1 MVQLGRMNTRVE
13 NDGGIRSVSRGI
25 AVLQAINRFGSLTLS
40 EIADQL
46 ELPHP
51 TVTRIL
57 RTLQEQGLIE
67 RLPSQRNK
75 YRPTALVQTLSYGY
89 QNSDR
94 LVTCARP
101 HIVELT
107 NKVGWPVSI
116 ATRVGKAMVV
126 RDSTSSIT
134 TLTFNN
140 YYPGWQVPLLTSA
153 SGKVFLAYADAD
165 AKKLLLSP
173 LDCMERER
181 VAAECEKIRADG
193 YAAVARTQ
201 YSLNPGMTSSV
212 AVPLFEG
219 KTHLGSLA
227 LVFFARAMSLEDAV
241 ARFVRPLRET
251 ARHIGE
257 DMERDSMAARNAAR
271 NKAGARITARP

>member
-1 MVQLGRMNTRVE
+1 MNTRD
-13 NDGGIRSVSRGI
+13 NDGIRAVSRGI

-40 EIADQL
+40 EIVDHL
-46 ELPHP
+46 KLPHP

-67 RLPSQRNK
+67 RHPSRRNK
-75 YRPTALVQTLSYGY
+75 YRPTALCQTLSYGY

-107 NKVGWPVSI
+107 KKFGWPISV

-153 SGKVFLAYADAD
+153 SGKVYLAFADAESR
-165 AKKLLLSP
+165 KMLLSP
-173 LDCMERER
+173 LECMERER
-181 VAAECEKIRADG
+181 LEAECVKIKADG

-201 YSLNPGMTSSV
+201 YSLNPGLTSSV
-212 AVPLFEG
+212 AVPLIEG
-219 KTHLGSLA
+219 ATHHGSLA
-227 LVFFARAMSLEDAV
+227 LVFFARAMELSDAV
-241 ARFVRPLRET
+241 TRFLRPLRET
-251 ARHIGE
+251 ARMICD
-257 DMERDSMAARNAAR
+257 DMARESAQSRERTGVGARN
-271 NKAGARITARP
+271 TARRSA